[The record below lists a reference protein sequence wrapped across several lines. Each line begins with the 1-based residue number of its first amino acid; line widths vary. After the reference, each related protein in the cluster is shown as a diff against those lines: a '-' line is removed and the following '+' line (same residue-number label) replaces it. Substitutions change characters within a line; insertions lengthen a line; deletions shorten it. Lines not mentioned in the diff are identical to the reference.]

1 MARPWYHLRG
11 RYLSRCYLLN
21 LLLLQVVLSASPKT
35 YLTSGGPSPFGPGP
49 ISTWPTEGQCNGYGL
64 LAAAFRRDRVPL
76 AVSRLASPAIT
87 FLRHRN
93 TRKSDRKLL
102 TLLANDCD
110 SGQDLN
116 RTAAEEVQ
124 KRQEWIGNITYVLPD
139 ETVAALLAVNRTQ
152 PKVQEGVIS
161 PEGYQ
166 QLVGWP
172 KQGMQ
177 FAPAPSEQTLGAIS
191 ALQPDAVCERQV
203 DELLTTNVIL
213 PGFKGKQNRT
223 ECASVNM
230 IRSKIMVYVHNCF
243 TDKDADMLVR
253 VSVDFDPDKDQRVDV
268 CQTNALWNVQV
279 MCVSAI
285 FMMALVAGACI
296 VPEVLVAG
304 YGKAC
309 RMYDKHKRAQAK
321 KNKAKG

>member
-1 MARPWYHLRG
+1 MHTCCTGHGIVFRTLYAA
-11 RYLSRCYLLN
+11 CD
-21 LLLLQVVLSASPKT
+21 LLQVLLSASPKT

-49 ISTWPTEGQCNGYGL
+49 ISTWLTEDSCSGNGL

-93 TRKSDRKLL
+93 TKNSDRELL
-102 TLLANDCD
+102 TLLANNCN

-116 RTAAEEVQ
+116 TTAAEEVQ
-124 KRQEWIGNITYVLPD
+124 RRQEKIGNITFVLPD
-139 ETVAALLAVNRTQ
+139 ETLAALLAVNRTK
-152 PKVQEGVIS
+152 PETREGVITA
-161 PEGYQ
+161 EGFE

-172 KQGMQ
+172 KRGMQ
-177 FAPAPSEQTLGAIS
+177 FAPAPLRQDISISSSQAI
-191 ALQPDAVCERQV
+191 CKRQRE
-203 DELLTTNVIL
+203 ELLTTDIIL
-213 PGFKGKQNRT
+213 PGFKGEQNRT
-223 ECASVNM
+223 ECANGNM
-230 IRSKIMVYVHNCF
+230 TRSKIMVYVHNCF

-253 VSVDFDPDKDQRVDV
+253 VSIEFDKDNDQRVDI

-285 FMMALVAGACI
+285 FMMALVAAACI

-304 YGKAC
+304 YGKAYS
-309 RMYDKHKRAQAK
+309 MYDKHKRTQAK
-321 KNKAKG
+321 KNKQKG